1 MDPFKPYEPR
11 PKAKIPKLSAEDA
24 EAIALQAMAYI
35 AADDVLITRFIGLT
49 GCGGIVDMR
58 GRLTDRSFLGSVLD
72 FILSDEPT
80 IIAFAESISMPPEV
94 PMLARAKLP

>member
-24 EAIALQAMAYI
+24 EAIALQAMTYI

-49 GCGGIVDMR
+49 AAAASTTCEG
-58 GRLTDRSFLGSVLD
+58 
-72 FILSDEPT
+72 
-80 IIAFAESISMPPEV
+80 A
-94 PMLARAKLP
+94 